1 MVPQVQALGAL
12 GEDLGLVLSTSLV
25 TPVSGDLT
33 PSSGLCRHCT
43 HLVHRQTSR
52 HIDII
57 INKWGFYLLFLSS
70 KLFCNG

>member
-1 MVPQVQALGAL
+1 MVTQVQALGAL

-43 HLVHRQTSR
+43 HLVHIQTSR

-57 INKWGFYLLFLSS
+57 IKSGVFIYYF
-70 KLFCNG
+70 